1 VTCVSELFQWV
12 ACLADVT
19 YPRNGE
25 IAQSYIHDVVEPSL
39 LALERQMSAL
49 HERLDDP
56 AAVFGIEPLE
66 GLLRA
71 TLLGYCLSLQALW
84 EKQLRGYLRECAHQL
99 GREPASGKRI
109 DEANWPKLNQLF
121 YDLRGVHLTEFVE
134 EYEDLN
140 LLQLLANVCRH
151 GEGGS
156 LDRLVADHPEL
167 WPHEPRDQCVLPP
180 AAYAEPARTAAN
192 LEISLSLLRSLAH
205 SIASFWSEIEYI
217 YNESIRSKHS
227 SLVRTLAKE
236 RQKRSG
242 RGRRW
247 DVPG

>member
-1 VTCVSELFQWV
+1 MSEPFQWQ

-25 IAQSYIHDVVEPSL
+25 TALSYIHDVVEPSL
-39 LALERQMSAL
+39 LALERQISAL
-49 HERLDDP
+49 RERQDDP
-56 AAVFGIEPLE
+56 AAIFGIEPVE
-66 GLLRA
+66 ELLRA

-99 GREPASGKRI
+99 GRDSVFGKRI
-109 DEANWPKLNQLF
+109 DDANWPKLNQLF
-121 YDLRGVHLTEFVE
+121 FDLRGVHLTEFVD
-134 EYEDLN
+134 EYKDLD

-151 GEGGS
+151 GDGGS
-156 LDRLVADHPEL
+156 LDRLVADYPEL
-167 WPHEPRDQCVLPP
+167 WPRDQYVPPP
-180 AAYAEPARTAAN
+180 ALYAEPARTAAN

-217 YNESIRSKHS
+217 YNESIRSKHP
-227 SLVRTLAKE
+227 SLVKTLAKE
-236 RQKRSG
+236 RQNRAG

-247 DVPG
+247 DVPA